1 MPAWRQGR
9 TRARGAR
16 LAAAAVVLAVALG
29 CAWFISTALG
39 RGGGEQQRSLP
50 RCFVADW
57 RRAHVDG
64 DLTLRHAQAFSVLLE
79 EAPDRL
85 QIVSLPQ
92 LSAAHA
98 LKITVEPGDH
108 DEGDITQR
116 AELAAPGMRY
126 WPGDQLW
133 LATALYL
140 PRGFPFPR
148 PGQWALLAQLYG
160 RTRGESTG
168 SPPIALEVTPKR
180 GFQLTVRGGSKPDS
194 SSEAPRET
202 QYTLGRAS
210 TGVWHEFLL
219 HIRFDDSSTG
229 EVEAW
234 HRRGDAPFPPEPIAT
249 DIGENVLTVDG
260 VTQAV
265 FPEVGYYRSEDSRA
279 GIVYTKGLA
288 LCPDGE
294 RAAAFLA
301 G

>member
-1 MPAWRQGR
+1 MPALRQRR
-9 TRARGAR
+9 TRAGC
-16 LAAAAVVLAVALG
+16 AAAAVVLTIALG

-39 RGGGEQQRSLP
+39 RGAGKEQRSLP

-57 RRAHVDG
+57 RRAHADG
-64 DLTLRHAQAFSVLLE
+64 DLTLRQAQDFSVLLE
-79 EAPDRL
+79 AAPDRL
-85 QIVSLPQ
+85 QIVSLPK

-108 DEGDITQR
+108 DEGDTTQR
-116 AELAAPGMRY
+116 TELAAPGVRY
-126 WPGDQLW
+126 WPGDQVW
-133 LATALYL
+133 LATSLYL

-148 PGQWALLAQLYG
+148 PGHWALLGQLYG
-160 RTRGESTG
+160 RTGGESTG

-180 GFQLTVRGGSKPDS
+180 RFQLTVRGGSKPDS
-194 SSEAPRET
+194 SSQAPRET
-202 QYTLGRAS
+202 QYPLGRAS

-229 EVEAW
+229 ETEAW
-234 HRRGDAPFPPEPIAT
+234 HRRGGTLFPTEPTAT
-249 DIGENVLTVDG
+249 DIGENVLAVDG

-265 FPEVGYYRSEDSRA
+265 FPEVGYYRSQDNRA
-279 GIVYTKGLA
+279 GTVYTRGLA

-294 RAAAFLA
+294 RAEAFLA